1 MVILEGII
9 GKNHHQA
16 NVMNSTCT
24 GNVILEDK
32 NKMLDGDNNIL
43 KETGKLL
50 DKELE
55 QKKNELAKE
64 RKTKVAALDQIMT

>member
-16 NVMNSTCT
+16 NVRNSTCT

-55 QKKNELAKE
+55 QKKSSWLKKGKP
-64 RKTKVAALDQIMT
+64 RWRR